1 MKIDKVLKKLLLLF
15 VLFLSAGCKA
25 KPESSSYF
33 QLISSDN
40 KLMNRIDD
48 PQSVIDLFA
57 LLESADIEEQ
67 AIRSDYYIWLKYM
80 KNDQVE
86 VSYRVNMHMNMEKD
100 GPQEIHLVFIDNQ
113 TSGKINVLDKSQKE
127 VISQFFE
134 LIEFDPI
141 TDYYQN

>member
-1 MKIDKVLKKLLLLF
+1 
-15 VLFLSAGCKA
+15 
-25 KPESSSYF
+25 
-33 QLISSDN
+33 
-40 KLMNRIDD
+40 
-48 PQSVIDLFA
+48 
-57 LLESADIEEQ
+57 
-67 AIRSDYYIWLKYM
+67 
-80 KNDQVE
+80 
-86 VSYRVNMHMNMEKD
+86 MHMNMEKD

>member
-15 VLFLSAGCKA
+15 VLFLSAGCQV

-113 TSGKINVLDKSQKE
+113 TSGKNNVLDKSQKE

>member
-1 MKIDKVLKKLLLLF
+1 M
-15 VLFLSAGCKA
+15 
-25 KPESSSYF
+25 
-33 QLISSDN
+33 
-40 KLMNRIDD
+40 
-48 PQSVIDLFA
+48 FA